1 MRGLCIAL
9 LTLCSATA
17 SAQYAPNAT
26 GIGVLTVAGNDTLR
40 LDPQVGIGLTGTR
53 QIGVG
58 AWSWTYRGII
68 AATTAIDDPARTTF
82 LPAWIGTGLRFDLF
96 EDRFRPFAMATGTY
110 YQLTNA
116 PADFAGGT
124 YMVGAGLRLGVEQY
138 VASEIS
144 VQLDA
149 GGTWFIQLDQTD
161 PLTLDAVLSLKVHY

>member
-58 AWSWTYRGII
+58 VELDLPGDHRR
-68 AATTAIDDPARTTF
+68 DD
-82 LPAWIGTGLRFDLF
+82 GD
-96 EDRFRPFAMATGTY
+96 
-110 YQLTNA
+110 
-116 PADFAGGT
+116 
-124 YMVGAGLRLGVEQY
+124 
-138 VASEIS
+138 
-144 VQLDA
+144 
-149 GGTWFIQLDQTD
+149 
-161 PLTLDAVLSLKVHY
+161 